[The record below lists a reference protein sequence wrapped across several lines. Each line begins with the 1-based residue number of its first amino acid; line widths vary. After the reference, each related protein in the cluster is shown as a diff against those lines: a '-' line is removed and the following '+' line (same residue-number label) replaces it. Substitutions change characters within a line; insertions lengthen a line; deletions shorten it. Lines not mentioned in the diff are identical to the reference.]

1 MIPGFTITKIVRVVG
16 RDLLQITLEPTSMHL
31 NPLGVETFKGK
42 RSWVYMKD
50 PSTYPSAIFSCKRLH
65 IIVFL

>member
-42 RSWVYMKD
+42 RS
-50 PSTYPSAIFSCKRLH
+50 
-65 IIVFL
+65 